1 MYFFKLL
8 ITSITSNVENNVS
21 SLFVIVVR
29 IAFSGIEDI
38 KF

>member
-21 SLFVIVVR
+21 SSFVIVVR